1 MKACNVR
8 QKKQYN
14 LNLGNPFLHAFIFLF
29 SMFIGG
35 LSAQDN
41 KGLGTLSS
49 NGTNVGTTA
58 APFLE
63 IGVGARAQAM
73 GGAYVSLANDATAMY
88 WNPAGIGRIT
98 GFETSFT
105 HVNWLLDTN
114 FNYFGI
120 VSAINEN
127 FVIGVNLT
135 VLGGDEQPV
144 RVVGLEEGTGEF
156 YSVQDLA
163 ASISFAVNL
172 TDRFSLGINAK
183 YINQRIW
190 HTSATGFALDVGG
203 LYNTQFDGLQIGFS
217 ISNFGSEM
225 QLDGRDLINAL
236 DPDITNEGVEKIP
249 VNYETGSFGLPM
261 LFRFGVSYSM
271 PLEQLDSDFLVAV
284 DLLKP
289 NNDEESLNIGTEYL
303 FMDKFALRAGYQS
316 PFLDDRPGGLSL
328 GGGLVIPT
336 SQSNL
341 KISVDYAY
349 VDWGFLNSV
358 HNFSIS
364 LKY

>member
-1 MKACNVR
+1 MKASNAR
-8 QKKQYN
+8 QKKPYD
-14 LNLGNPFLHAFIFLF
+14 LKIDYSLLRVFLF
-29 SMFIGG
+29 LLIILITGV
-35 LSAQDN
+35 SAQDN
-41 KGLGTLSS
+41 KDSGVLSS

-73 GGAYVSLANDATAMY
+73 GGAYVSIANDATAMY
-88 WNPAGIGRIT
+88 WNPAGIGRIS
-98 GFETSFT
+98 GLEVAFT

-114 FNYFGI
+114 FDYFGI
-120 VSAINEN
+120 VSAVNEN
-127 FVIGVNLT
+127 FVVGVNVT
-135 VLGGDEQPV
+135 VFGADEQPV
-144 RVVGLEEGTGEF
+144 RVIGLEEGTGEF

-163 ASISFAVNL
+163 ASLSFALNL
-172 TDRFSLGINAK
+172 TDRFSLGLNAK

-190 HTSATGFALDVGG
+190 HTSATGFALDAGG
-203 LYNTQFDGLQIGFS
+203 IYNTQFDGLQIGVS
-217 ISNFGSEM
+217 ISNFGTEI
-225 QLDGRDLINAL
+225 QLDGRDLINAI
-236 DPDITNEGVEKIP
+236 DPDIINEGVDKVP

-261 LFRFGVSYSM
+261 LFRFGVSYKM
-271 PLEQLDSDFLVAV
+271 PLELMDSELLVAV

-289 NNDEESLNIGTEYL
+289 NNDEENLNIGTEYL
-303 FMDKFALRAGYQS
+303 LMEKFALRAGYQS
-316 PFLDDRPGGLSL
+316 PFLSERPGGLSL

-336 SQSNL
+336 GQSL
-341 KISVDYAY
+341 KVVIDYAY